1 VSGVGATEAEVVA
14 GYLGPFLDR
23 QRWFARSEQDGEPRI
38 VDADVLRPGRPGLTS
53 LVVAAG
59 GANYQVLVGLRE
71 EQEALG
77 ILRGQEHAILG
88 PVGEGDGA
96 SLAYAALADPELALW
111 LLEKVSDG
119 RQTATRVRSV
129 GAEQSNTSL
138 VYDDRLIMKVFRRLQ
153 AGPNPDVEV
162 TLALDDV
169 GFNHVAAPVAVWRRD
184 PWDLALVQ
192 EFLAGGSEGW
202 ALALTSLRD
211 LYASDPEMSPEAAGG
226 DFGDEAGRL
235 GEMTAK
241 MHLALAEAFGRH
253 PAQPGEWVQAV
264 RDQLDAVPEFEQVS
278 GPGIDAVLGDLA
290 AVKNPGVA
298 IRVHGDY
305 HLGQVMRG
313 EVGWFV
319 LDFEGEPA
327 RPLAERRQLRSPLR
341 DVAGMLRSF
350 QYATALA
357 AEERGPAGQADVAEL
372 AVAWEARNR
381 RAFLEGYH
389 SVPHIGELVPG
400 AGSDF
405 DVVLAAFELEKA
417 AYEVCY
423 ELAYR
428 PAWAHIPREALDRL
442 LGRGGS

>member
-1 VSGVGATEAEVVA
+1 MTSPGATEVEVLS
-14 GYLGPFLDR
+14 GHLGPFFER
-23 QRWFARSEQDGEPRI
+23 QRWFARSEQEAGSPRI
-38 VDADVLRPGRPGLTS
+38 VEAEVIRPGRPRLTD
-53 LVVAAG
+53 LVVEVGEAI
-59 GANYQVLVGLRE
+59 YHVLVGVRE

-77 ILRGQEHAILG
+77 LLRGQEHAILG
-88 PVGEGDGA
+88 PLEDDDGPA
-96 SLAYAALADPELALW
+96 LAYAALADPELALD
-111 LLEKVSDG
+111 LLEIVSG
-119 RQTATRVRSV
+119 GNQKATRVRSV

-153 AGPNPDVEV
+153 SGPNPDVEV
-162 TLALDDV
+162 TLALDEV

-211 LYASDPEMSPEAAGG
+211 LYASDPDTAPDAAGG
-226 DFGDEAGRL
+226 DFGDEARRL

-241 MHLALAEAFGRH
+241 LHLALAEAFGRH
-253 PAQPGEWVQAV
+253 PADPAEWARSIQ
-264 RDQLDAVPEFEQVS
+264 RQLDAVPASEQVAGAALGS
-278 GPGIDAVLGDLA
+278 ILDDLRAVRD
-290 AVKNPGVA
+290 PGVA

-313 EVGWFV
+313 EVGWYV

-327 RPLAERRQLRSPLR
+327 RPLEERRQLRSPLR

-357 AEERGPAGQADVAEL
+357 AEERGPAGQADVAEQ
-372 AVAWEARNR
+372 AVAWEQRNR
-381 RAFLEGYH
+381 RAFLDGYG
-389 SVPHIGELVPG
+389 SSGQLSELVP
-400 AGSDF
+400 SEPDF
-405 DVVLAAFELEKA
+405 EVVLAAFELEKA
-417 AYEVCY
+417 AYELCY

-428 PAWAHIPREALDRL
+428 PAWAHIPREALERL
-442 LGRGGS
+442 RGEG

>member
-1 VSGVGATEAEVVA
+1 MTNPEATEIEVLA
-14 GYLGPFLDR
+14 GYLGPFLER
-23 QRWFARSEQDGEPRI
+23 QRWFARSEHEVGSPQI
-38 VDADVLRPGRPGLTS
+38 VEAEVIRPGRPRLTD
-53 LVVAAG
+53 LVVEAG
-59 GANYQVLVGLRE
+59 GATYHVLVGVRE

-88 PVGEGDGA
+88 PLEDDDGHA
-96 SLAYAALADPELALW
+96 LAYAALADPELALQ
-111 LLEKVSDG
+111 LLEIVSAG
-119 RQTATRVRSV
+119 NQQATRVRPV

-211 LYASDPEMSPEAAGG
+211 LYASDPPIAPEAAGG
-226 DFGDEAGRL
+226 DFGDEARRL

-241 MHLALAEAFGRH
+241 LHLALAEAFGRH
-253 PAQPGEWVQAV
+253 PADPADWARSIQQ
-264 RDQLDAVPEFEQVS
+264 QLDAVPASE
-278 GPGIDAVLGDLA
+278 GMADRAVGSILDDLRG
-290 AVKNPGVA
+290 VRDPGVA

-313 EVGWFV
+313 EVGWYV

-327 RPLAERRQLRSPLR
+327 RPLEERRQLRSPLR
-341 DVAGMLRSF
+341 DVAGMLRSL
-350 QYATALA
+350 QYATAVA
-357 AEERGPAGQADVAEL
+357 AEERGPAGQADVGEL
-372 AVAWEARNR
+372 AAAWERRNR
-381 RAFLEGYH
+381 RAFLDGYG
-389 SVPHIGELVPG
+389 SVGHLSEMVPSG
-400 AGSDF
+400 PDF
-405 DVVLAAFELEKA
+405 EVVLAAFELEKA
-417 AYEVCY
+417 AYELCY

-428 PAWAHIPREALDRL
+428 PAWAHIPREALARL
-442 LGRGGS
+442 RGEG